1 MKTTELN
8 ATEMETVRGGDFAYD
23 AGRLLRFVYLSGG
36 GFFAGMAAVDWVAT
50 SAINDAKANK

>member
-8 ATEMETVRGGDFAYD
+8 AAEMETILGGDFAYD
-23 AGRLLRFVYLSGG
+23 AGRLLRFIYLSGG
-36 GFFAGMAAVDWVAT
+36 GFYAGVAVADWMGT